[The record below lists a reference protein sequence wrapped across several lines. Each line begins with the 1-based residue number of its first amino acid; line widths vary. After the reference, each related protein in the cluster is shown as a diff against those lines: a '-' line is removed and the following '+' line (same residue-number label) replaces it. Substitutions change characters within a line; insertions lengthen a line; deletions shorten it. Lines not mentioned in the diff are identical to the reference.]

1 MASLMPDGT
10 VTFLFT
16 DIEGSTRRWVE
27 DPNMAEALSTHD
39 EIIRSAIEAH
49 TGHWV
54 KHTGDGVLAV
64 FNQAST
70 AVDAATQ
77 IQGSLGDLQQIR
89 VRIGLHSGE
98 AERRGD
104 DYFGLA
110 VSAAARVM
118 DAAHGGQVLISE
130 ATRAVLEPSVQRDI
144 EFMDLGAHRLKD
156 LGEPQH
162 LYQVCAPGLERDFPP
177 IRTLDAVDHNLPVQ
191 LTSFVG
197 REKELSELIDLVS
210 SHRLVTLTGVG
221 GVGKTR
227 LSLQAAAQMIDRFD
241 DGVRLVELAPVSDP
255 DAVPVAVAAAL
266 GVRHEQGAP
275 AGVVDRLVDHLHDR
289 EVLIVMDNCEHV
301 IGSAASLIAT
311 ILSNSSD
318 VKVLASSREGLS
330 ISGERIWQV
339 PSLNLSNEAGQSEAS
354 RLFTERASA
363 VAPQLEWNEQTQPQ
377 IGRIC
382 ELLDGIPLA
391 TELAAART
399 RVLSLE
405 QISDRLEDRFRLLT
419 GGSRSALP
427 RQQTL
432 EATVDWS
439 YQLLAEA
446 ERSLFIRLSV
456 FVGGFTLEA
465 AEAVCTDEEVDAISV
480 LDLLTGLVDK
490 SMVVA
495 EQGEAGVSRYRLLE
509 TLRQYGLRRLVDGDE
524 IGGWKSRHLVYFVG
538 QVETR
543 GLLNWN
549 FKDNLP
555 WYLAEQGNLAAA
567 LDWAP
572 TESPDAVCVLATAL
586 SELHFFSFG
595 DPEESLTLVDEAL
608 ASADADDRLTL
619 RLRGQRL
626 RLLQPLGRLDE
637 FEAEWRD
644 LQTELDEVEDEDAAW
659 CLVHAAQVYASDPE
673 LDASEALPLAR
684 EAAGRSEKLDAKARY
699 TIQLTL
705 GLVLMWSNA
714 HVDDISPIF
723 RSAADIAREQN
734 DRERLQ
740 AALAWLLV
748 PTMTADQREATDRTT
763 AVEDE
768 LLEAWNESGRSR
780 EPWVV
785 WVAIRR
791 GMWDLAEEEMAL
803 QEIELRGVRRW
814 ELLMPRAALGWMQGR
829 YEEAEEDL
837 DAMAKHGQFRRWHHD
852 YYPTRAEVAASRGD
866 VDATQEWVHRHFEF
880 PLKPVEEIMRI
891 GTLRAL
897 VMAQVDAGDA
907 GAATSTLTQIREISK
922 QHPEPRIP
930 LVQMG
935 SDRFYVAA
943 SEAEF
948 TRITGPDPG
957 AWARAEELAFWVYWT
972 LYCRVRKLEAHV
984 AKGDDVSDEVVKVR
998 NEAETLGARGLVSMS
1013 DSLAP

>member
-1 MASLMPDGT
+1 MA
-10 VTFLFT
+10 
-16 DIEGSTRRWVE
+16 
-27 DPNMAEALSTHD
+27 AALSTHD

-49 TGHWV
+49 RGHWV

-77 IQGSLGDLQQIR
+77 IQRSLGDLEQIR

-104 DYFGLA
+104 DYFGLV
-110 VSAAARVM
+110 VSSAARVM

-144 EFMDLGAHRLKD
+144 ELMDLGAHRLKD

-162 LYQVCAPGLERDFPP
+162 LYQVSAPGLERDFPP
-177 IRTLDAVDHNLPVQ
+177 IRTLDVVDHNLPVQ

-197 REKELSELIDLVS
+197 REKELSELIELVS
-210 SHRLVTLTGVG
+210 SHRLVTLAGVG

-227 LSLQAAAQMIDRFD
+227 LSLQAAAQLIDRFS
-241 DGVRLVELAPVSDP
+241 DGIRFVELAPVSDP

-266 GVRHEQGAP
+266 GVRHEQGSP
-275 AGVVDRLVDHLHDR
+275 AGVVDRLVDHLHER
-289 EVLIVMDNCEHV
+289 EMLIVVDNCEHV

-311 ILSNSSD
+311 ILSSSSD
-318 VKVLASSREGLS
+318 VTVLASSREGLS
-330 ISGERIWQV
+330 IPGERIWQV
-339 PSLNLSNEAGQSEAS
+339 PSLNLSSEAGQSEAS
-354 RLFTERASA
+354 RLFIERASA
-363 VAPQLEWNEQTQPQ
+363 VAPQLEWNEQTQPH
-377 IGRIC
+377 IDRIC

-439 YQLLAEA
+439 YQLLTEA
-446 ERSLFIRLSV
+446 ERSLFKRLSV

-465 AEAVCTDEEVDAISV
+465 AEAVCTDEEVDVVSV
-480 LDLLTGLVDK
+480 LDLVTGLVDK

-509 TLRQYGLRRLVDGDE
+509 TLRQYGLRRLVDNNE
-524 IGGWKSRHLVYFVG
+524 IGAWKSRHLAYFVG
-538 QVETR
+538 QLETR
-543 GLLNWN
+543 GVLNWN
-549 FKDNLP
+549 FRDNLP
-555 WYLAEQGNLAAA
+555 WYVAEQGNLAAA
-567 LDWAP
+567 LDWAR
-572 TESPDAVCVLATAL
+572 TESPDAVRFLATAL

-595 DPEESLTLVDEAL
+595 DPEESLTLVEEAL
-608 ASADADDRLTL
+608 AGAKADDRLTL

-626 RLLQPLGRLDE
+626 RLLPPLGRLAE

-644 LQTELDEVEDEDAAW
+644 LQAGFDEVEDEDAAW

-673 LDASEALPLAR
+673 LDASEAVPLAR
-684 EAAGRSEKLDAKARY
+684 EAVGRSEDLGPKARY
-699 TIQLTL
+699 TIQMSL
-705 GLVLMWSNA
+705 GFALMWSNA
-714 HVDDISPIF
+714 HIDEISPIF
-723 RSAADIAREQN
+723 RSAADLAKEQN

-740 AALAWLLV
+740 LALELLLV
-748 PTMTADQREATDRTT
+748 QTMTADQREKTDLTT
-763 AVEDE
+763 EVEDE
-768 LLEAWNESGRSR
+768 LLEAWNESGRSAR
-780 EPWVV
+780 SEWIV

-791 GMWDLAEEEMAL
+791 GMWDLAEEEMSL

-814 ELLMPRAALGWMQGR
+814 GLLMSRAALRWMQGR
-829 YEEAEEDL
+829 YEEADEDL

-866 VDATQEWVHRHFEF
+866 VDATKEWVRRHFEF
-880 PLKPVEEIMRI
+880 PLKPVEEVMRI

-897 VMAQVDAGDA
+897 VMAQVDAEDA
-907 GAATSTLTQIREISK
+907 EAATSTLKQMREISK

-930 LVQMG
+930 LVQLG
-935 SDRFYVAA
+935 SDKFYLAA

-984 AKGDDVSDEVVKVR
+984 AKGDDVSDKVVKVR
-998 NEAETLGARGLVSMS
+998 NEAETLGARGLVSML
-1013 DSLAP
+1013 DSFTP